1 MKLSTLNTRIA
12 KSNNKNGST
21 PNNEDY
27 KMAIAVL
34 SGGKSYLTYST
45 GSGKWTNSNERYP
58 ERYLNAWGID
68 FQTGNDAPRGGK
80 FGNYIE
86 LSKKGML
93 QTKVFRAEVALQL
106 AKEKAERLEQKEI
119 QDQKL
124 KVSEIQILEKIKK
137 HKVIFDSDKAELAEL
152 KANGNK
158 EAWHVLANKMVQLA
172 CDNDF
177 SLGWSNIYKL
187 IQNN

>member
-68 FQTGNDAPRGGK
+68 FENGNDAPRGGK
-80 FGNYIE
+80 FGNYIQ
-86 LSKKGML
+86 LSKKGL
-93 QTKVFRAEVALQL
+93 IQTKEY
-106 AKEKAERLEQKEI
+106 RLELKKIAEAKKQAVILENERKEQNKI
-119 QDQKL
+119 DAKGKILSFISENEKLVWGKL
-124 KVSEIQILEKIKK
+124 K
-137 HKVIFDSDKAELAEL
+137 ELDEL
-152 KANGNK
+152 KINNEKENWQIKANSL
-158 EAWHVLANKMVQLA
+158 VQMVSK
-172 CDNDF
+172 NDF
-177 SLGWSNIYKL
+177 SLGWKEIYTL
-187 IQNN
+187 IRNY